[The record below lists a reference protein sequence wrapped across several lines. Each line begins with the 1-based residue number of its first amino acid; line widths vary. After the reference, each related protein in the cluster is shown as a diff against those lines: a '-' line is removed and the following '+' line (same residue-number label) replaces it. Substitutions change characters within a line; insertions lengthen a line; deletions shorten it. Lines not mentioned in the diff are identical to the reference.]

1 MGDKD
6 DLKQIFQDLFKEM
19 FMEIVALVVAAL
31 STRSGSGT
39 PDTGAKKGA
48 TEDLSYSLLQRQ

>member
-6 DLKQIFQDLFKEM
+6 DLKQIFRDLFKEM
-19 FMEIVALVVAAL
+19 FMEIVALVAAAL
-31 STRSGSGT
+31 STLSGSGK

-48 TEDLSYSLLQRQ
+48 TEDPSYSLL